1 VNISAPLRRTPTI
14 PTERRH
20 QGTFLDAGSSKVLRS
35 SLYARCKMTF
45 LLQLNDMNFG
55 DQKMKVRATVIC
67 EKDRRILLV
76 RKQKS
81 KWVLPGGKV
90 EIGEAVAGAAI
101 RELREETGLN
111 VEQLLYV
118 FELEAGNTRHHVF
131 EASILGAEDAMPQ
144 NEISECIWYSLNSI
158 YDLDTSDATRS
169 IIRSFLRRL

>member
-1 VNISAPLRRTPTI
+1 
-14 PTERRH
+14 
-20 QGTFLDAGSSKVLRS
+20 
-35 SLYARCKMTF
+35 
-45 LLQLNDMNFG
+45 
-55 DQKMKVRATVIC
+55 MKVRATVIC

-111 VEQLLYV
+111 VNQLLYV

-131 EASILGAEDAMPQ
+131 EASVLGAEDAMPQ

-158 YDLDTSDATRS
+158 YDLDTGDATRS